1 MRNWSKFATTT
12 YSLKQNM
19 NVGKCYYFITIT
31 HTDLKWKLN
40 NIFEKK
46 KSFSWKTRNHWLEII
61 IAGSK
66 KEYSMKIIYEE
77 LTAFVSVEFA
87 LNPLCQ
93 KIVSHNDFSC
103 GWSMPLDIIFHNDIN
118 VLVWHWWK
126 LVWIGP
132 NSTISHAVVQLEIP
146 NMDAIFFRG
155 N

>member
-1 MRNWSKFATTT
+1 MPLLHIPWNKTWMSENVITSSLLLTQTWNENWTIF
-12 YSLKQNM
+12 LK
-19 NVGKCYYFITIT
+19 
-31 HTDLKWKLN
+31 
-40 NIFEKK
+40 KK